1 MHASTNFCTF
11 EIVYGFIPLSTLDLI
26 ALPLSEQVNLDG
38 KKKAE
43 FVKSLNERVR
53 ANLERKN
60 DQYAKHANKGRVKV
74 VFELG
79 DWVWIH
85 LHKERFPIQR
95 KSKLMP
101 RGDGPF
107 QVLERINDNAYKI
120 DLPGEYG
127 VSATFNVA
135 DLSPFDFDVGADSR
149 TNHFEEG
156 GNDAN

>member
-1 MHASTNFCTF
+1 M
-11 EIVYGFIPLSTLDLI
+11 IFIPLSPLDLI

-43 FVKSLNERVR
+43 FVKSLHERVR

-74 VFELG
+74 VFEPS

-85 LHKERFPIQR
+85 LRKEKVSYSR
-95 KSKLMP
+95 KSKLML

-107 QVLERINDNAYKI
+107 HVLEYINDNAYKI
-120 DLPGEYG
+120 ELPGEYG

-135 DLSPFDFDVGADSR
+135 DLSPFDFDVGIDSR
-149 TNHFEEG
+149 TNHLEEG
-156 GNDAN
+156 GMMQLR